1 MAGLHPQAGRMGL
14 TIRPLQASDRAA
26 VAGMLVD
33 CAAFSEEEVRVA
45 LEMVDC
51 GGYVLFAVEMDGAVC
66 GYACIDHTPLT
77 VSTWHLYW
85 ICVHPRAQRRGV
97 GAALQRHIEDFIR
110 SQAGERVVLETS
122 GRSDYE
128 RTRRFYERAGYQQA
142 GKIPGYYK
150 PGDDCIYYFKVL

>member
-1 MAGLHPQAGRMGL
+1 MAGLHRQAGRMGL
-14 TIRPLQASDRAA
+14 TIRPLQASDRGA

-77 VSTWHLYW
+77 MSTWHLYW

-97 GAALQRHIEDFIR
+97 GTSLQQYIEDFIR
-110 SQAGERVVLETS
+110 SQKGERVVLETS
-122 GRSDYE
+122 GRPDYE
-128 RTRRFYERAGYQQA
+128 RTRRFYERAGYKPA
-142 GKIPGYYK
+142 GRIRDYYK
-150 PGDDCIYYFKVL
+150 PGDDCVFYFKVL